1 MAESGGDPYKTSI
14 PATLFF
20 EVVVK
25 IIAFDIGANFA
36 WAVNHPKVA
45 WHSIELKGI
54 RAHRQQQLLNYLES
68 LSWVKKLDAAI
79 YETPI
84 AVGQSAKRSLW
95 GIAGIIEATISN
107 HGLPVMDVPANT
119 IKLFTTGRGN
129 AAKVDMIAAAQR
141 MGYKGSNEH
150 EADAFCLLKYAEANM
165 ERV

>member
-1 MAESGGDPYKTSI
+1 MNYEWLSWWPERAETLSPMTESGGDPYKTSI

-84 AVGQSAKRSLW
+84 AVGQSAKRSL
-95 GIAGIIEATISN
+95 S
-107 HGLPVMDVPANT
+107 LPMRADHVPYWEC
-119 IKLFTTGRGN
+119 LDGCGR
-129 AAKVDMIAAAQR
+129 
-141 MGYKGSNEH
+141 
-150 EADAFCLLKYAEANM
+150 
-165 ERV
+165 